1 LVKVSWLLLQLSDS
15 ALPTGGFAHSGGLE
29 AAAQQGEVKTAADLR
44 RFLHDALWQA
54 GHCALP
60 LASAAHGDPA
70 ALPRLDAR
78 AEAFL
83 VSRVANR
90 ASRTQGRAFVDTCA
104 RIFPAE
110 ITPLRERARGAALLL
125 HHAPIAGAVLGALGV
140 ERTHAQQLLLSL
152 ALRGLLFAAVRLGI
166 AGTHEAQRMQH
177 ELAPTMDEVLA
188 ACADLTEDALAQT
201 APLADLLGS
210 THDRL
215 YSRLF
220 QS

>member
-1 LVKVSWLLLQLSDS
+1 MKISWLMLQLSDS

-29 AAAQQGEVKTAADLR
+29 AAAQQGEVRTAEDLR
-44 RFLHDALWQA
+44 RFLREALWQA
-54 GHCALP
+54 GHGALP
-60 LASAAHGDPA
+60 LASAAHADPS

-78 AEAFL
+78 ADAFL

-90 ASRTQGRAFVDTCA
+90 ASRTQGRAFLDTCA

-110 ITPLRERARGAALLL
+110 LSGLREDARRSGLLL
-125 HHAPIAGAVLGALGV
+125 HQAPISGAVLRALGV
-140 ERTHAQQLLLSL
+140 PLPQAHQLLLSL

-166 AGTHEAQRMQH
+166 AGTHEAQRVLH
-177 ELAPTMDEVLA
+177 EMSPALDEVLA
-188 ACADLTEDALAQT
+188 TCGGLGEDALAQT
-201 APLADLLGS
+201 APLLDLFGS